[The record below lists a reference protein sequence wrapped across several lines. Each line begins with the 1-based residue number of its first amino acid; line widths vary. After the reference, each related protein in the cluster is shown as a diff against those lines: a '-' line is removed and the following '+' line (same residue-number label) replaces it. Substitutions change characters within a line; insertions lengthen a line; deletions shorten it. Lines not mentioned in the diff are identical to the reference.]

1 MNKSGEDASAV
12 TEKDKI
18 TYYYDI
24 TIQDTYRVYYFTET
38 LAELETSLNRQHSL
52 TRQVQIVHTCIHCY
66 SPNCTLPWSSKVK
79 QISQLCSCHFF
90 FSLHDGYLNAA

>member
-12 TEKDKI
+12 TEKHKI

-66 SPNCTLPWSSKVK
+66 SPNCTLP
-79 QISQLCSCHFF
+79 
-90 FSLHDGYLNAA
+90 